1 MSDIEHELFVE
12 NRSLRSESTALDSE
26 FVAGDGDAAVLRVET

>member
-12 NRSLRSESTALDSE
+12 NRSLRSESLRLAT
-26 FVAGDGDAAVLRVET
+26 VAQRAR